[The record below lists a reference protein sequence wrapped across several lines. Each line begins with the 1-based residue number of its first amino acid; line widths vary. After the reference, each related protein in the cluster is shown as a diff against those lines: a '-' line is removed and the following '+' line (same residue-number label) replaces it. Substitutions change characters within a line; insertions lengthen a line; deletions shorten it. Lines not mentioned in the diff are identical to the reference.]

1 MIRNHDRQSSEKPR
15 GAFTLVEV
23 ILVLGLIVTVTT
35 MAVLSLNGGF
45 RKRRLLKSADQIRT
59 AWANARIDAIKT
71 GRVQV
76 FQHCLQGRR
85 YYWVPQLSLDD
96 PNANLWGATSTGIA
110 AEDPP
115 EQFVTP
121 RELPKDVRF
130 FGVNVR
136 FDQRSSALL
145 AETPEPEAL
154 AVFNDSGEWQDT
166 QETTWGVPIYFFPD
180 GTSSNAEFVLR
191 NEADQFVSIYLRGL
205 TGTSRVG
212 RVADDRSNLSGGAL
226 R

>member
-1 MIRNHDRQSSEKPR
+1 MRNHDRQSTEKPR
-15 GAFTLVEV
+15 SAFTLVEV
-23 ILVLGLIVTVTT
+23 VLVLGLIVIMTT
-35 MAVLSLNGGF
+35 MAGISLNGGF
-45 RKRRLLKSADQIRT
+45 RKRRLLKTADQIRT

-76 FQHCLQGRR
+76 FQHRLQGRR

-115 EQFVTP
+115 REFVRP
-121 RELPKDVRF
+121 RELPQDVRF
-130 FGVNVR
+130 FGANVR
-136 FDQRSSALL
+136 FDQRSSALM
-145 AETPEPEAL
+145 AETPEPEAFV
-154 AVFNDSGEWQDT
+154 VFNDSGDLQDT

-191 NEADQFVSIYLRGL
+191 NDADQFVSLYLRGL

-212 RVADDRSNLSGGAL
+212 RVTDDRSDLSGGPL